1 METRMLY
8 ENEIPAAA
16 ETARGIFEHCVK
28 EKIADPQII
37 RYTEEYLQTEQLLGL
52 IRQSQLYMWG
62 TFDAGQIVAVGGLQR
77 EGHITM
83 LYVFP
88 YYQKQ
93 GLARTIAS
101 EMKKYA
107 DKFLHLKRITVNAM
121 PVEAAGYFETL
132 GYSRMDTK
140 GNGTNG
146 FVSLSLP
153 TQGKCDYPVK
163 HIKERTLIGIIVGF
177 LAAIFV
183 IAIGFVLSCL

>member
-28 EKIADPQII
+28 EKIEDPQMI
-37 RYTEEYLQTEQLLGL
+37 RFTEEYLQTEHLLGM
-52 IRQSQLYMWG
+52 IRQSGLYMWG
-62 TFDAGQIVAVGGLQR
+62 TFDAGRIIAVGGLQR

-88 YYQKQ
+88 YYQRH
-93 GLARTIAS
+93 GIARTIAS

-107 DKFLHLKRITVNAM
+107 RKFLYLKRITVNAM

-132 GYSRMDTK
+132 GYSRMNIK

-146 FVSLSLP
+146 FVSLSLS
-153 TQGKCDYPVK
+153 TENQCDYPVK
-163 HIKERTLIGIIVGF
+163 HIKESTLIGIIAFF

-183 IAIGFVLSCL
+183 IAIVFVISCL